1 MLRRSTG
8 MAEVSPA
15 MYSVKRSRS
24 ALVVLVAAESTRD
37 HEYMKV
43 EIDLRWV
50 PGVCCASDGKR
61 TQLRYVGAVV
71 LGVFQTEFLK
81 EG

>member
-1 MLRRSTG
+1 

-15 MYSVKRSRS
+15 MYLVKRSRS
-24 ALVVLVAAESTRD
+24 ALVVLVVVESIRD
-37 HEYMKV
+37 HGHIYV
-43 EIDLRWV
+43 ENELRWV
-50 PGVCCASDGKR
+50 PGDCRAGDGKR

-71 LGVFQTEFLK
+71 LRVFQTEFLN